1 MITFWLLAAILIA
14 AAMACLL
21 PPLLRP
27 RGSTA
32 ACGDTNPVADLYQ
45 GQLDDIEADL
55 NAGTLDPVQG
65 RAARDEVAR
74 RLLEGALPAQTGPA
88 VRHPDRPSPLLAG
101 VLLAVVP
108 SAAIFLYLHLGN
120 PVALWHAGDP
130 AHAPDSG
137 HEASESQIEGMVN
150 QLAQR
155 LRSQPDDVEGWYML
169 ARSYEALE
177 RHADAAS
184 AYARAIALA
193 PDEAALRADY
203 ADVLASVDGGAL
215 NGPAFEQIGRA
226 LALDPDQPKA
236 LALAANAAMERGDA
250 REAIRYWE
258 HLHRMLPSDSQTAAT
273 IAANIAQARGSAAP
287 AASASVAGQVSLGEK
302 ARRTP
307 RPDETVFVYARPV
320 DGSRLPLAVMKRRVS
335 DLPFAF
341 VLDDSLA
348 MRPDHRLSGASQV
361 VVEARIS
368 ASGNAMPSE
377 GDLIGSAGQVTVGRR
392 DLKIVIDD
400 TVPVSR
406 APR

>member
-1 MITFWLLAAILIA
+1 
-14 AAMACLL
+14 
-21 PPLLRP
+21 
-27 RGSTA
+27 
-32 ACGDTNPVADLYQ
+32 
-45 GQLDDIEADL
+45 
-55 NAGTLDPVQG
+55 
-65 RAARDEVAR
+65 
-74 RLLEGALPAQTGPA
+74 
-88 VRHPDRPSPLLAG
+88 
-101 VLLAVVP
+101 
-108 SAAIFLYLHLGN
+108 
-120 PVALWHAGDP
+120 
-130 AHAPDSG
+130 
-137 HEASESQIEGMVN
+137 
-150 QLAQR
+150 
-155 LRSQPDDVEGWYML
+155 
-169 ARSYEALE
+169 
-177 RHADAAS
+177 
-184 AYARAIALA
+184 
-193 PDEAALRADY
+193 
-203 ADVLASVDGGAL
+203 
-215 NGPAFEQIGRA
+215 
-226 LALDPDQPKA
+226 
-236 LALAANAAMERGDA
+236 MERGDA

-273 IAANIAQARGSAAP
+273 IAANIAQARGSAGPNTGIGPPAAAAA

-400 TVPVSR
+400 TVPVGR